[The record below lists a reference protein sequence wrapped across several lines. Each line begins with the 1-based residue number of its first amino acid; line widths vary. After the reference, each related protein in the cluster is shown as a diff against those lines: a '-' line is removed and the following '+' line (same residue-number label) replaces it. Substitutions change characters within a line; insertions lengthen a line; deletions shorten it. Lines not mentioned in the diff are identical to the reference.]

1 MCWTCGYRRDVHY
14 RQNPKVWVR
23 RDLWLYIRLFK
34 DSVLWLFFFLLWPS
48 EFDNEI
54 RMHISAYADI
64 CQHDV
69 RDVHTGSLQSAGSCL
84 WKLVAGKPDRA
95 SDLWPSTQIRITSS
109 SSEAWLLLPN
119 TPLWL
124 LNNPSGKPSQPE
136 PERPPG
142 PGPLSISPFLPLVS
156 NTTKKEP
163 DALKIKTMD
172 KLSSV
177 SGEAEAR
184 L

>member
-1 MCWTCGYRRDVHY
+1 MCITDKIQKFGCAEIYGFISGCLRIRFCG
-14 RQNPKVWVR
+14 
-23 RDLWLYIRLFK
+23 
-34 DSVLWLFFFLLWPS
+34 FFFFQLWPS

-124 LNNPSGKPSQPE
+124 LNNPC
-136 PERPPG
+136 
-142 PGPLSISPFLPLVS
+142 LVS
-156 NTTKKEP
+156 LHSLNQKDP
-163 DALKIKTMD
+163 QVQALSAFPHSCPWSQTQPKRAWCSKD
-172 KLSSV
+172 QNY
-177 SGEAEAR
+177 G
-184 L
+184 